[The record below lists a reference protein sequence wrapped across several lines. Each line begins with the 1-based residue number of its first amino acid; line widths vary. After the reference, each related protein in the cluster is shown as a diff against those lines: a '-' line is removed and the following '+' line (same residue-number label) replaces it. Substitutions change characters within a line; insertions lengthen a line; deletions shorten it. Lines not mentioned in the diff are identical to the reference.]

1 MSVFNI
7 GEHDEMLADYLEDS
21 DQEHEM
27 GTVFEIGEEFPDEHG
42 DMVAEIGARF
52 RPRFFGGRR
61 RRFNFRRGKARVPAN
76 LARRMRQA
84 ATRKGGRSMP
94 RLPGAP
100 SVNDRWVALGLEDIT
115 LDNSGGGA
123 GTTALLSST
132 KDVEPQLNFTP
143 TRLVVAAS
151 NAAGV
156 DVSHNVRITSIK
168 IGGSEQ
174 LTAGGAGIPAV
185 LYKFSYQGPN
195 AGVLQRANTGVKI
208 FVTASANV
216 PGTEIYTV
224 SCGFVGKG

>member
-7 GEHDEMLADYLEDS
+7 GEHDEMLADYLADS

-27 GTVFEIGEEFPDEHG
+27 GSVFEIGEDFADENG

-52 RPRFFGGRR
+52 RPRLFGRR
-61 RRFNFRRGKARVPAN
+61 RGRRFTFRRGKARVPAM
-76 LARRMRQA
+76 LARRMRSA
-84 ATRKGGRSMP
+84 AQTSRGGTMP

-100 SVNDRWVALGLEDIT
+100 SVNDRWVALGLEDIS
-115 LDNSGGGA
+115 LDNAGGGA
-123 GTTALLSST
+123 PLALTAT

-143 TRLVVAAS
+143 TRLVVSATDATG
-151 NAAGV
+151 ADIA
-156 DVSHNVRITSIK
+156 HAVRVTSIK

-185 LYKFSYQGPN
+185 LYKFNYQGPN

-208 FVTASANV
+208 FVTASATV
-216 PGTEIYTV
+216 PAGATWTV
-224 SCGFVGKG
+224 RCGFVGKA